1 MYLRKEV
8 PIMANENYVDSL
20 AQDAEVITNQDL
32 DIISAAPLVSTVA
45 PVFVFGTVLGG
56 LLSLIFD
63 D

>member
-1 MYLRKEV
+1 
-8 PIMANENYVDSL
+8 MANENYVDSL

-45 PVFVFGTVLGG
+45 PAPVFGTTISG
-56 LLSLIFD
+56 LFKLLFD

>member
-1 MYLRKEV
+1 
-8 PIMANENYVDSL
+8 MANENYVDSL

-45 PVFVFGTVLGG
+45 PALVFGTIIGG
-56 LLSLIFD
+56 LFDLLFD

>member
-1 MYLRKEV
+1 
-8 PIMANENYVDSL
+8 MANENYVGSV
-20 AQDAEVITNQDL
+20 AQDAEVITNHDL

-56 LLSLIFD
+56 LFSLIFD